1 MALDTTGGVQD
12 ATIDLGYFHAQSH
25 CAGYLFT
32 MLRLHCLFVLDG
44 TTHALLGVVTKA
56 SFDTPGETLL
66 PRRSSRTPP
75 TGNDMAVG
83 EPPDVRRRSLGGV
96 VASVLP
102 LSFLFTTRPG
112 ESTST
117 IRSVTSVG
125 TSTATDVGE
134 GAAMAA
140 HRAVSS
146 RF

>member
-1 MALDTTGGVQD
+1 
-12 ATIDLGYFHAQSH
+12 
-25 CAGYLFT
+25 

-44 TTHALLGVVTKA
+44 TTHALLGVVTKVFNKQQVFKEG
-56 SFDTPGETLL
+56 SGRERYGEIDGPQL
-66 PRRSSRTPP
+66 
-75 TGNDMAVG
+75 GIVKAVG
-83 EPPDVRRRSLGGV
+83 EPPDVRRHSLGGGV

-102 LSFLFTTRPG
+102 LSFLFTTHPG
-112 ESTST
+112 GSTST
-117 IRSVTSVG
+117 VRSVTSVG